1 MTDGVYRVGIVG
13 ASSVMGRELTDE
25 LDESML
31 ASSSIA
37 LFDDEDLV
45 GQVTAAGDEVSFIQR
60 LDADSFRRMDFT
72 FFTGSAAVA
81 KAQWQVARKAGASI
95 IDLTY
100 ALETIPD
107 ALVRSPLVE
116 QAIAGD
122 SGVSSQTR
130 SLPDLKTTAVVAA
143 HPAAVL
149 LGLVGARLKAATPVT
164 HLAATVLEPASEY
177 GRLAMDEL
185 HKQTVN
191 LLSFQE
197 LPKEQYDAQVSFNLL
212 PAVGEEAKVDF
223 ARTEQRI
230 RKHYAVVGEGKLPS
244 LSLQLAHAPVFH
256 GYTASV
262 LIEMAEPV
270 ALEGVE
276 AALSEE
282 PFDLMQPESD
292 PPSNLSAAGQ
302 EDILVRVREADDTGR
317 RFWLWLAVDNLNL
330 AARNAIACALELR
343 RLRPQGKVQ

>member
-1 MTDGVYRVGIVG
+1 
-13 ASSVMGRELTDE
+13 
-25 LDESML
+25 
-31 ASSSIA
+31 
-37 LFDDEDLV
+37 V

-60 LDADSFRRMDFT
+60 LDANSFHRMDFT

-81 KAQWQVARKAGASI
+81 RAQWQMARKAGASI

-100 ALETIPD
+100 ALEAVPD
-107 ALVRSPLVE
+107 VLVRSPLVE
-116 QAIAGD
+116 QAMAGKPA
-122 SGVSSQTR
+122 VQSSMR
-130 SLPDLKTTAVVAA
+130 VAPDLKTTAVVAA

-149 LGLVGARLKAATPVT
+149 LGLVAARLQTAAPVMN
-164 HLAATVLEPASEY
+164 LAATVLEPASEY

-212 PAVGEEAKVDF
+212 PAAGEEAKMNF

-230 RKHYAVVGEGKLPS
+230 REHYAVAGEGMLPS
-244 LSLQLAHAPVFH
+244 LSLQLVHAPVFH

-270 ALEGVE
+270 ALPVVE
-276 AALSEE
+276 AALSVT
-282 PFDLMQPESD
+282 PFDLMQPDSD